1 SNLSR
6 KLSQLILPELKADEG
21 ICTTKPDESLP
32 HHDSQ
37 PQEKA
42 NPKLSQIRQLA
53 DLWRNFFQLVVREL
67 KSVEDGG
74 VRNQKLAQ
82 NERKAQL
89 DLIIGQFLV
98 GLPSAVS

>member
-1 SNLSR
+1 M
-6 KLSQLILPELKADEG
+6 
-21 ICTTKPDESLP
+21 
-32 HHDSQ
+32 
-37 PQEKA
+37 
-42 NPKLSQIRQLA
+42 
-53 DLWRNFFQLVVREL
+53 VVREL

-98 GLPSAVS
+98 GLPSAVSGGAKVGG